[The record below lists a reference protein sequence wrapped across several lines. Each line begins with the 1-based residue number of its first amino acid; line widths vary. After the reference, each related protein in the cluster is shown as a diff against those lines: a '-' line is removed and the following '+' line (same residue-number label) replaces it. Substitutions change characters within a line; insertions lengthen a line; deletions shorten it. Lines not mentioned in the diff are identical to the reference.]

1 MPYCSNLIYNPN
13 KREQAWRYLSYSL
26 VHSGLFH
33 VTFNILVQLVLGI
46 PLEMVHKAWRV
57 AAVYLSG
64 VLAGSLW
71 TSVVKPVVFLSG
83 ASGGVYALITAHLGT
98 VIMNHRE
105 MSQPWVRVGV
115 VTITAATDI
124 GVYVYQTAILGQP
137 AKPVSYPAHI
147 AGAVA
152 GLLVG
157 VICLRNLSPEPHQR
171 YIWIA
176 CLVLYISLILVAV
189 IWSCLVSVDTSLLS
203 SLDSACSKFIL

>member
-1 MPYCSNLIYNPN
+1 MIYNPSRRYEVRASSQLTLD
-13 KREQAWRYLSYSL
+13 KLLSRQIWRYLTYSF
-26 VHSGLFH
+26 VHAGLFH

-46 PLEMVHKAWRV
+46 PLEMVHAAWRV

-71 TSVVKPVVFLSG
+71 TSVIKPGVFLSG

-105 MSQPWVRVGV
+105 MSHPWLRVGV
-115 VTITAATDI
+115 VSLTAATDVC
-124 GVYVYQTAILGQP
+124 VYIYQTAVLGQP

-152 GLLVG
+152 GLLVRTP
-157 VICLRNLSPEPHQR
+157 VLQFSLHF
-171 YIWIA
+171 
-176 CLVLYISLILVAV
+176 LVFRWES
-189 IWSCLVSVDTSLLS
+189 SV
-203 SLDSACSKFIL
+203 

>member
-1 MPYCSNLIYNPN
+1 MIYNPSRRYEVRACSQLTLD
-13 KREQAWRYLSYSL
+13 KLLSRQIWRYLTYSF
-26 VHSGLFH
+26 VHAGLFH

-46 PLEMVHKAWRV
+46 PLEMVHAAWRV

-71 TSVVKPVVFLSG
+71 TSVIKPGVFLSG

-105 MSQPWVRVGV
+105 MSHPWLRVGV
-115 VTITAATDI
+115 VSLTAATDVC
-124 GVYVYQTAILGQP
+124 VYIYQTAVLGQP

-152 GLLVG
+152 GLLV
-157 VICLRNLSPEPHQR
+157 RTS
-171 YIWIA
+171 
-176 CLVLYISLILVAV
+176 VLLFSLHFLIFR
-189 IWSCLVSVDTSLLS
+189 WE
-203 SLDSACSKFIL
+203 

>member
-1 MPYCSNLIYNPN
+1 MIYNPSRRYEVRASSQLTLD
-13 KREQAWRYLSYSL
+13 KLLSRQIWRYLTYSF
-26 VHSGLFH
+26 VHAGLFH

-46 PLEMVHKAWRV
+46 PLEMVHAAWRV

-71 TSVVKPVVFLSG
+71 TSVIKPGVFLSG

-105 MSQPWVRVGV
+105 MSHPWLRVGV
-115 VTITAATDI
+115 VSLTAATDVC
-124 GVYVYQTAILGQP
+124 VYIYQTAVLGQP

-152 GLLVG
+152 GLLV
-157 VICLRNLSPEPHQR
+157 RRS
-171 YIWIA
+171 
-176 CLVLYISLILVAV
+176 VLQ
-189 IWSCLVSVDTSLLS
+189 S
-203 SLDSACSKFIL
+203 SLHFLVFRWESSV

>member
-1 MPYCSNLIYNPN
+1 MIYNPSRRYEVGASSQLTPN
-13 KREQAWRYLSYSL
+13 KLLSRQIWRYLTYSF
-26 VHSGLFH
+26 VHAGLFH

-46 PLEMVHKAWRV
+46 PLEMVHAAWRV

-71 TSVVKPVVFLSG
+71 TSVIKPGVFLSG

-105 MSQPWVRVGV
+105 MSHPWLRVGV
-115 VTITAATDI
+115 VSLTAATDVC
-124 GVYVYQTAILGQP
+124 VYIYQTAVLGQP

-152 GLLVG
+152 GLLVRTS
-157 VICLRNLSPEPHQR
+157 VLQFSLHF
-171 YIWIA
+171 
-176 CLVLYISLILVAV
+176 LVFRWES
-189 IWSCLVSVDTSLLS
+189 SV
-203 SLDSACSKFIL
+203 